1 MHHCS
6 VSQFR
11 VCKLKLLK
19 LSNGQWCSCAQFLYL
34 LLFKGTVYLHCVVSW
49 CLSFRE
55 NNDNYPFFFSPKP
68 FCLKPADG
76 SGYVAFFMNR
86 GNPPN
91 EGFCVTWVAIGF
103 CNDSSSVQVRC
114 QWSVGEMAPSGVTV
128 ISGWPCLHS
137 CWAPVTPHSP
147 SVCSSSTHA
156 HMFMFRHRQM
166 TKQMYNIHYMEEPNG
181 CATRND
187 ATDNNCLWN
196 AWPILVV
203 VVVVLDLVCVRILLC
218 VGGS

>member
-1 MHHCS
+1 M
-6 VSQFR
+6 VSGAVVHRLFT
-11 VCKLKLLK
+11 
-19 LSNGQWCSCAQFLYL
+19 LSSLTV
-34 LLFKGTVYLHCVVSW
+34 LFTFTVLCHGATA
-49 CLSFRE
+49 LEKIMTTTHSFF
-55 NNDNYPFFFSPKP
+55 PPKP

-103 CNDSSSVQVRC
+103 CNDSSSVQAGC

-128 ISGWPCLHS
+128 ISGWPCLDS

-147 SVCSSSTHA
+147 LACSSSTHA

-166 TKQMYNIHYMEEPNG
+166 TKQMYSIHYMEEPNG
-181 CATRND
+181 CTMRNNATVNYAVYEMRD
-187 ATDNNCLWN
+187 PYW
-196 AWPILVV
+196 
-203 VVVVLDLVCVRILLC
+203 
-218 VGGS
+218 